1 MRIPVNVPKNRRRTE
16 KSEEEKEEEETRHK
30 SQESCVND
38 RRWEMIACARTSK
51 EGTIQKKEKES
62 VSLLMCT

>member
-1 MRIPVNVPKNRRRTE
+1 MRIPVNVPKSRRRTE

-38 RRWEMIACARTSK
+38 HRWEMIAYARTSK